1 MGFDFVERTHVG
13 LKRKLNE
20 DSVVSL
26 ADRGL
31 WAVAD
36 GMGGHEAG
44 EVASAKV
51 VEALGR
57 VPANGSLDGFVE
69 QAVDALKAVNDE
81 LIELGNEGIEHKTI
95 GSTVVALAIGSGQFR
110 CFWAGDSRGYR
121 IRDGQ
126 ITQIT
131 RDHSL
136 VNDLIAA
143 GMLNEADAES
153 HPNAN
158 VITRAVGAAETLRV
172 DVVEGEARSG
182 DTFLIA
188 SDGLTRVVTPVEL
201 LSKLHSKPLP
211 DAADQLI
218 EMVLS
223 RGAPDNVTMVAVRIA

>member
-81 LIELGNEGIEHKTI
+81 LIELGKY
-95 GSTVVALAIGSGQFR
+95 S
-110 CFWAGDSRGYR
+110 
-121 IRDGQ
+121 
-126 ITQIT
+126 
-131 RDHSL
+131 
-136 VNDLIAA
+136 LIAT
-143 GMLNEADAES
+143 S
-153 HPNAN
+153 
-158 VITRAVGAAETLRV
+158 
-172 DVVEGEARSG
+172 S
-182 DTFLIA
+182 
-188 SDGLTRVVTPVEL
+188 
-201 LSKLHSKPLP
+201 SK
-211 DAADQLI
+211 
-218 EMVLS
+218 
-223 RGAPDNVTMVAVRIA
+223 